1 MGVEDMSED
10 LTTSSSDNDLDVEF
24 DEFSS
29 WGAWFC
35 SMKGNEFFCEVD
47 EDYIRDGFN
56 LSGLSN
62 QVPWYEYAL
71 DVLTD
76 GSHSLKN
83 EVLTAGEEAEV
94 EASSEILYGLIH
106 ARYIITARGLN
117 RMLEKYKSCDFGRC
131 PRVMCSGQPC
141 LPVGL
146 SDVPR
151 QSTVKLFCPH
161 CEDVFYPR
169 SKYQGHVDG
178 AYFGT
183 TFPHL
188 FLMTFPQLR
197 PEKRAEMYVPKV
209 FGFKIS
215 PLAYSNNT
223 KDTGGSGRHVRT
235 RGGEEQESRGN
246 KNAGSTSTSGM
257 KKSKQHTG

>member
-1 MGVEDMSED
+1 MAVEGTVAMSDDMTD
-10 LTTSSSDNDLDVEF
+10 SSSEGQDLDIDS
-24 DEFSS
+24 DEFPS

-35 SMKGNEFFCEVD
+35 SLKGNEFFCEID
-47 EDYIRDGFN
+47 EDYIGDAFN
-56 LSGLSN
+56 LSGLSS
-62 QVPWYEYAL
+62 QVSLYDYAL

-76 GSHSLKN
+76 GSQALKH
-83 EVLTAGEEAEV
+83 EVLTAGEEAQV

-106 ARYIITARGLN
+106 ARFIITARGLN
-117 RMLEKYKSCDFGRC
+117 RMLEKYKECDFGRC
-131 PRVMCSGQPC
+131 PRVMCHGQPC

-151 QSTVKLFCPH
+151 QSTVKLFCPK

-169 SKYQGHVDG
+169 SGNHGNVDG

-188 FLMTFPQLR
+188 FFLVFPHLR
-197 PEKRAEMYVPKV
+197 PEKKKEEKYVPKV

-215 PLAYSNNT
+215 KFAYGGT
-223 KDTGGSGRHVRT
+223 KPGS
-235 RGGEEQESRGN
+235 SSAADC
-246 KNAGSTSTSGM
+246 AG
-257 KKSKQHTG
+257 K